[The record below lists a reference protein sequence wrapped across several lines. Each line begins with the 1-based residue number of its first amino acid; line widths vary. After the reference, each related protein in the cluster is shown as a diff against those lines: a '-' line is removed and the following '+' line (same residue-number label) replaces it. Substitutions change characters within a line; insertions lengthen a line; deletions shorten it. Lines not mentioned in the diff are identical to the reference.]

1 MQIKRHFTTAG
12 KSPYADI
19 TFAKVRSEIR
29 DISGESIT
37 EAVEFEA
44 PENWSQVAC
53 DILAQ
58 KYFRRAGVPSL
69 LKPVDEDN
77 VPDWL
82 RRHVANDTK
91 PKRRKKLFKYGGE
104 TDARQVFDRLAGC
117 WTYWGWKGGYFNAE
131 NDARNF
137 YDELRFMLAAQIAA
151 PNSPQ
156 WFNTG
161 LHWAYGIDGPAQGH
175 SYVDYQTG
183 DVEKSSGAYEHPQPH
198 ACFIQSAK
206 DDLVGQGG
214 IMDLWSREAR
224 LFKYGSGTGSNFS
237 NLRGAGEPLSG
248 GGASSGLMSFLKVG
262 DVSAGA
268 IKSGGTTR
276 RAAKMV
282 IVDIDHPDI
291 EAFIDWKTSEEMKVA
306 ALVAG
311 SKVLKKRLN
320 AIIKACI
327 NCSGTEEEC
336 FDVAE
341 NAALKREIKAAR
353 RDGVPDGAIQRTLHL
368 ARQGIDTIDV
378 PELDADWD
386 SEAYR
391 TVSGQNANNSVRVT
405 DAFLDAVKNDETWD
419 LIRRTDGAV
428 AKNIRARELWHK
440 IAKSAW
446 SSADPGVQYHDTINA
461 WNTCS
466 ASGPITAS
474 NPCSEYMFLDD
485 TACNLASLNLIKFR
499 LDNNQF
505 DLKAFEHASRLWT
518 IVLEISVMMAQF
530 PSEAIAK
537 RSYEFRTLGL
547 GYANLGGLLMSSG
560 IAYDS
565 TEGRAA
571 AGAITAVLTGA
582 AYLTSA
588 EMAKSMGPFPRYKEN
603 AKPMMRVIQ
612 NHRLAAEGRVA
623 YEGLSYQPTPLNRSD
638 CPFDG
643 LCRRGVDLWAK
654 AQKMGTETG
663 YRNAQVS
670 VIAPTGTIGLL
681 MDCDTTGIEP
691 DFALVKFKKL
701 AGGGHFKIINRSV
714 PRALSALGYSEK
726 QTKDIITYALGH
738 GTLKNAE
745 GVNHARLKE
754 VGFSD
759 HELELIESALPEA
772 FDIRFVFSR
781 WTLGDKFCKGGLG
794 LSEEQLNAHGS
805 DLLPLLGFD
814 TNDIEAANVH
824 CSGAM
829 TLEGAPH
836 LAAEHLPIFDCAT
849 PCGRTGTRA
858 LSAQSHILMMAA
870 AQPFISGAI
879 SKTVNMPAIATID
892 ECADIYHQAHNLGLK
907 AIALYRDGSKLSQP
921 LNSAVFSDTDLDDL
935 EDAINQP
942 AATKAAIGAE
952 RIVEKIIERV
962 VEKPIKRER
971 LPDRRTGYIQKSSVG
986 GHKVYLH
993 TGEFADGS
1001 LGEIF
1006 IDMHKEGAAFR
1017 SLMNN
1022 FAIAIS
1028 IGLQYGVPLEEFV
1041 EAYVFTRF
1049 EPSGHVTGNDRIKF
1063 ANSILDY
1070 IFRELGISYLGW
1082 DDLAHV
1088 DPNSAAGDQL
1098 GLGAA
1103 ERHGGRTPEDKQL
1116 MLPGYSKGFN
1126 RENSGDDNIVPFTV
1140 PKAEKE
1146 DPLALEL
1153 DSEAPDIDIEE
1164 IQKAEVKKSG
1174 TLGNPS
1180 MPLAAQTARFQGYTG
1195 DPCPDC
1201 GHFTLIRNGTCQKCD
1216 SCGTT
1221 TGCS

>member
-1 MQIKRHFTTAG
+1 MQIKRHFTQAG
-12 KSPYADI
+12 KTPYANI
-19 TFAKVRSEIR
+19 PFAKVRSEVR
-29 DISGESIT
+29 DISGEAIS
-37 EAVEFEA
+37 EAIEFEA
-44 PENWSQVAC
+44 PESWSQVAC

-58 KYFRRAGVPSL
+58 KYFRRAGVPTHV
-69 LKPVDEDN
+69 KRVNEDGI
-77 VPDWL
+77 PDWL
-82 RRHVANDTK
+82 RRSAADDTK
-91 PKRRKKLFKYGGE
+91 PKRGKKLFKYGQE
-104 TDARQVFDRLAGC
+104 RDARQVFDRLAGC
-117 WTYWGWKGGYFNAE
+117 WTYWGWKGGYFNTE
-131 NDARNF
+131 KDARNF

-175 SYVDYQTG
+175 SYVDYQSG
-183 DVEKSSGAYEHPQPH
+183 KLSRSKSAYEHPQPH
-198 ACFIQSAK
+198 ACFIQSAN
-206 DDLVGQGG
+206 DDLLGDGG
-214 IMDLWSREAR
+214 IMDLWTREAR

-237 NLRGAGEPLSG
+237 NIRGAGEPLSG

-291 EAFIDWKTSEEMKVA
+291 ETFIDWKTSEEMKVA

-311 SKVLKKRLN
+311 SKVLKRRLN

-336 FDVAE
+336 FDISE

-368 ARQGIDTIDV
+368 ARQGIDKIDITD
-378 PELDADWD
+378 LDADWD

-391 TVSGQNANNSVRVT
+391 TVSGQNANNTVRIP
-405 DAFLDAVKNDETWD
+405 DAFLAAVKNDESWD

-428 AKNIRARELWHK
+428 AKNIRARDLWHK

-466 ASGPITAS
+466 VSGPITAS

-499 LDNNQF
+499 TNDNQF
-505 DLKAFEHASRLWT
+505 DLKAFEHAARLWT
-518 IVLEISVMMAQF
+518 LVLEISVLMAQF

-537 RSYEFRTLGL
+537 RSFEFRTLGL
-547 GYANLGGLLMSSG
+547 GYANLGGLLMSCG
-560 IAYDS
+560 LAYDS
-565 TEGRAA
+565 AQGRAA
-571 AGAITAVLTGA
+571 AGAITAVLTGT

-588 EMAKSMGPFPRYKEN
+588 QMAKSMGAFPRYKDN
-603 AKPMMRVIQ
+603 AKPMMQVIQ
-612 NHRLAAEGRVA
+612 NHKRAAKDA
-623 YEGLSYQPTPLNRSD
+623 KSYKGLSYRPAPLSPTE

-643 LCRRGVDLWAK
+643 LCKRAVDLWTQTEK
-654 AQKMGTETG
+654 LGTEYG
-663 YRNAQVS
+663 FRNAQVS

-738 GTLKNAE
+738 GTLKGAE
-745 GVNHARLKE
+745 GINHKRLKE
-754 VGFSD
+754 RGFSD
-759 HELELIESALPEA
+759 HEIGLIEAALPEA
-772 FDIRFVFSR
+772 FDIRFAFSR
-781 WTLGDKFCKGGLG
+781 WVLGDDFCKDVLG
-794 LSEEQLNAHGS
+794 LTEEQLSLHGS
-805 DLLPLLGFD
+805 DLLPVLGFEPA
-814 TNDIEAANVH
+814 DIDAANVH

-836 LAAEHLPIFDCAT
+836 LSAKDLPVFDCAT
-849 PCGRTGTRA
+849 PCGRFGTRA
-858 LSAQSHILMMAA
+858 LSAESHILMMAA

-879 SKTVNMPAIATID
+879 SKTVNMPSSATID
-892 ECADIYHQAHNLGLK
+892 ECADIYLQAHNLGLK

-921 LNSAVFSDTDLDDL
+921 LNSAIFSDMELDDL
-935 EDAINQP
+935 EGAIDRP
-942 AATKAAIGAE
+942 GAAKAAIGAE
-952 RIVEKIIERV
+952 RIVEKVIERV
-962 VEKPIKRER
+962 VQKPIERER
-971 LPDRRTGYIQKSSVG
+971 LPDRRTGYIQKSSIG

-1088 DPNSAAGDQL
+1088 DPNTAAGDQL

-1103 ERHGGRTPEDKQL
+1103 ERRGARELEDEQL
-1116 MLPGYSKGFN
+1116 TLPGYSKGFN
-1126 RENSGDDNIVPFTV
+1126 RESTGDDNIVPFAA
-1140 PKAEKE
+1140 PKAENE
-1146 DPLALEL
+1146 DPFALEVDKESL
-1153 DSEAPDIDIEE
+1153 DINISDI
-1164 IQKAEVKKSG
+1164 AKSG
-1174 TLGNPS
+1174 TAGALSPAS
-1180 MPLAAQTARFQGYTG
+1180 PAQTARFQGYTG
-1195 DPCPDC
+1195 DPCPEC

>member
-12 KSPYADI
+12 QSPYADI
-19 TFAKVRSEIR
+19 PFAKVRSEVR
-29 DISGESIT
+29 DISGEAIT

-58 KYFRRAGVPSL
+58 KYFRRAGVPSH
-69 LKPVDEDN
+69 LKAVDEDT
-77 VPDWL
+77 VTDWL
-82 RRHVANDTK
+82 RRHVADDTK
-91 PKRRKKLFKYGGE
+91 PKRGKKLFKHGGE
-104 TDARQVFDRLAGC
+104 KDARQVFDRLAGC

-131 NDARNF
+131 SDARNF
-137 YDELRFMLAAQIAA
+137 YDELRFMLASQMAA

-161 LHWAYGIDGPAQGH
+161 LNWAYGIDGPAQGH

-183 DVEKSSGAYEHPQPH
+183 EVKKSESAYEHPQPH

-214 IMDLWSREAR
+214 IMDLWTREAR

-237 NLRGAGEPLSG
+237 GLRGAGEPLSG

-262 DVSAGA
+262 DTSAGA

-311 SKVLKKRLN
+311 SKVLKRRLN

-391 TVSGQNANNSVRVT
+391 TVSGQNANNTVRIT
-405 DAFLDAVKNDETWD
+405 DVFLQAVKNDETWD

-466 ASGPITAS
+466 ESGPITAS

-499 LDNNQF
+499 TDDNQF

-518 IVLEISVMMAQF
+518 IVLEISVLMAQF
-530 PSEAIAK
+530 PSEAIAR

-547 GYANLGGLLMSSG
+547 GYANLGGLLMSCG
-560 IAYDS
+560 IGYDS

-571 AGAITAVLTGA
+571 AGAITAVLTGT
-582 AYLTSA
+582 AYVTSA
-588 EMAKSMGPFPRYKEN
+588 EMAKSMGAFPLYKDN
-603 AKPMMRVIQ
+603 AEPMMRVVQ
-612 NHRLAAEGRVA
+612 NHRRAAEGRVA
-623 YEGLSYQPTPLNRSD
+623 YEGLSYQPMPLNRTD

-643 LCRRGVDLWAK
+643 LCQRAVTLWKK
-654 AQKMGTETG
+654 AQKMGAETG
-663 YRNAQVS
+663 FRNAQLS

-714 PRALSALGYSEK
+714 PRALGALGYSEK

-738 GTLKNAE
+738 GTLKGSD

-754 VGFSD
+754 RGFKD
-759 HELELIESALPEA
+759 HELGLVEAALAEA

-781 WTLGDKFCKGGLG
+781 WTLGDDFCKDGLG
-794 LSEEQLNAHGS
+794 LTEEQLNTHGS

-814 TNDIEAANVH
+814 AADIDAANIH

-836 LAAEHLPIFDCAT
+836 LSAEHLSVFDCAT
-849 PCGRTGTRA
+849 PCGRIGTRA

-879 SKTVNMPAIATID
+879 SKTVNMPASATID
-892 ECADIYHQAHNLGLK
+892 ECADIYLQAHNLGLK

-921 LNSAVFSDTDLDDL
+921 LNSAVFSDMDLDDL
-935 EDAINQP
+935 EDALDKP
-942 AATKAAIGAE
+942 STAKAAIGAE

-962 VEKPIKRER
+962 VEKPIERER

-1088 DPNSAAGDQL
+1088 DPNTAAGDQL

-1103 ERHGGRTPEDKQL
+1103 ERHRETEDEQL

-1126 RENSGDDNIVPFTV
+1126 RENSGDDNIVPFSV
-1140 PKAEKE
+1140 PKADND

-1153 DSEAPDIDIEE
+1153 DEETLDIDITE
-1164 IQKAEVKKSG
+1164 IQKSG
-1174 TLGNPS
+1174 TSGSVSTAPTTPS
-1180 MPLAAQTARFQGYTG
+1180 AAQTARFQGYTG
-1195 DPCPDC
+1195 DPCPEC